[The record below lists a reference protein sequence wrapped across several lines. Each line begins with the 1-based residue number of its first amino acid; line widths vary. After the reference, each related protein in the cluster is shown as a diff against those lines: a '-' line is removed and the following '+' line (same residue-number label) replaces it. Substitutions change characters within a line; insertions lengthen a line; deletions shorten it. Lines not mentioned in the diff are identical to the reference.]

1 VKALITTVPF
11 GKIDNKPLELLD
23 AAGIEVNIN
32 PISRQLTALE
42 LADWTAINFS
52 SRTV

>member
-11 GKIDNKPLELLD
+11 GKIDNEPLELLS

-32 PISRQLTALE
+32 PIGRKLTELE
-42 LADWTAINFS
+42 LAD
-52 SRTV
+52 